1 MFTVYFSH
9 ATTTPFQPGLRQ
21 LVEAALVDCG
31 AERTGLEAEVRLSD
45 GALLYLFGEDENEGM
60 LAEYPVLTPT
70 VAEALLTILSRTNSF
85 LLGDPQGAALVR
97 ATGVVGDPR
106 APLIF
111 APQITESETA
121 DVLLDLLK
129 QIHEDSAE
137 SEPTPRP
144 TPVHAAARRPSKP
157 DRGFSILDFLFGKAV

>member
-21 LVEAALVDCG
+21 LVEAALVDSG
-31 AERTGLEAEVRLSD
+31 AERTGLEAEVRLND

-70 VAEALLTILSRTNSF
+70 VAEALFAILSRTNSF
-85 LLGDPQGAALVR
+85 LLGDLRGAALVR
-97 ATGVVGDPR
+97 LSGVVGEPR

-111 APQITESETA
+111 APQITEFESA
-121 DVLLDLLK
+121 DDLLELLK
-129 QIHEDSAE
+129 QIHESRED
-137 SEPTPRP
+137 SEPASRP
-144 TPVHAAARRPSKP
+144 TPAPAARRPSKP
-157 DRGFSILDFLFGKAV
+157 GPGSFILDLLFGKAV

>member
-21 LVEAALVDCG
+21 LVEAALVDSG
-31 AERTGLEAEVRLSD
+31 AERTGLEAEVRLND
-45 GALLYLFGEDENEGM
+45 GALLYLFGENETDGM

-85 LLGDPQGAALVR
+85 LLGDPRGAALVR
-97 ATGVVGDPR
+97 LSGVVGEPR

-111 APQITESETA
+111 APQITEFESA
-121 DVLLDLLK
+121 DDLLELLK
-129 QIHEDSAE
+129 QIHESRED
-137 SEPTPRP
+137 SEPASRP
-144 TPVHAAARRPSKP
+144 TPAPAARRPSKP
-157 DRGFSILDFLFGKAV
+157 GPGSFILDLLFGKAV